1 MADRRGLRLALE
13 VAYLVAL
20 AAALAF
26 TSLSAPA
33 IVAVM
38 LAGWALVAA
47 SEWAAARGRPHFAAG
62 LPPRWYV
69 PAIALPP
76 AQPLEQVQ
84 ASYPEPRLDEGATWI
99 ASAALREE
107 LLGEWP
113 VLVEPEDTQE
123 AVPEDWIV
131 PLPAVEREPEPVSDT
146 VPVSATLDAPEPE
159 PVSDILEEP
168 PPAPVRLARYHVDPF
183 AEPERRRFGRRGE
196 VPAALEVP
204 ARPAGVRPLPGGSS
218 EEES

>member
-38 LAGWALVAA
+38 LAGWALVVA
-47 SEWAAARGRPHFAAG
+47 SEWAAARERPHFASG

-69 PAIALPP
+69 PAVVLPA
-76 AQPLEQVQ
+76 AQPLEQVLP
-84 ASYPEPRLDEGATWI
+84 AYPEPRLDEGATWI

-113 VLVEPEDTQE
+113 LLIEPEDTQE
-123 AVPEDWIV
+123 ALPEEWIV
-131 PLPAVEREPEPVSDT
+131 PLPAVEPELVEPEPE
-146 VPVSATLDAPEPE
+146 PEPEPELEPEPE
-159 PVSDILEEP
+159 PVVVVVE
-168 PPAPVRLARYHVDPF
+168 PAPRVEIEVRLARYHVDPF

-196 VPAALEVP
+196 VPALEVP
-204 ARPAGVRPLPGGSS
+204 ARPSGVRPLPRNAV
-218 EEES
+218 EEQA

>member
-20 AAALAF
+20 ATALAF

-38 LAGWALVAA
+38 LAGWALVVA
-47 SEWAAARGRPHFAAG
+47 SEWAAARERPHFAAG

-69 PAIALPP
+69 PAVVLPS
-76 AQPLEQVQ
+76 AQPLEQVLP
-84 ASYPEPRLDEGATWI
+84 AYPEPRLDEGATWI

-113 VLVEPEDTQE
+113 VLIEPEDTQE
-123 AVPEDWIV
+123 APPEEWIV
-131 PLPAVEREPEPVSDT
+131 PLPAVASEVVGPEPEPEREPEP
-146 VPVSATLDAPEPE
+146 E
-159 PVSDILEEP
+159 PVLVVEPVLDTLEES
-168 PPAPVRLARYHVDPF
+168 PPAPVKLARYHVDPF
-183 AEPERRRFGRRGE
+183 AEPERRRFGRRE
-196 VPAALEVP
+196 EAPALEVP
-204 ARPAGVRPLPGGSS
+204 ARPSGVRPLPRHAT
-218 EEES
+218 EEQP

>member
-38 LAGWALVAA
+38 LAGWALVVA
-47 SEWAAARGRPHFAAG
+47 SEWAAARERPHFAAG

-69 PAIALPP
+69 PAVVLPV
-76 AQPLEQVQ
+76 AQPLEQVLP
-84 ASYPEPRLDEGATWI
+84 AYPAPRLDEGATWI

-113 VLVEPEDTQE
+113 VLIEPEDTQE
-123 AVPEDWIV
+123 APPEEWIV
-131 PLPAVEREPEPVSDT
+131 PLPAVEPD
-146 VPVSATLDAPEPE
+146 PEPE
-159 PVSDILEEP
+159 PVLVVEPVVVEPVLDIVLVSDTVDEP
-168 PPAPVRLARYHVDPF
+168 PPAPVKLARYHVDPF
-183 AEPERRRFGRRGE
+183 AEPERRRFGRRDA
-196 VPAALEVP
+196 VPALDVP
-204 ARPAGVRPLPGGSS
+204 ARPGGVRLLPRHAR
-218 EEES
+218 EEQP

>member
-26 TSLSAPA
+26 TSLSAAA

-38 LAGWALVAA
+38 LAGWALVVA
-47 SEWAAARGRPHFAAG
+47 SEWAAARERPHFAAG

-69 PAIALPP
+69 PAVTLPA
-76 AQPLEQVQ
+76 AQPLEQVLP
-84 ASYPEPRLDEGATWI
+84 AYPEPRLDEGATWI

-113 VLVEPEDTQE
+113 LLIEPGDTQE
-123 AVPEDWIV
+123 APPEEWIV
-131 PLPAVEREPEPVSDT
+131 PLPAIGPSSNGSETVPVSDT
-146 VPVSATLDAPEPE
+146 LTPCRRRPS
-159 PVSDILEEP
+159 SWSR
-168 PPAPVRLARYHVDPF
+168 VRLVRYHVDPF
-183 AEPERRRFGRRGE
+183 AEPERRRFGRSSE
-196 VPAALEVP
+196 MPALEVP
-204 ARPAGVRPLPGGSS
+204 ARPAGVRPLPRSRA
-218 EEES
+218 